1 MGYSKQNKH
10 VKFQGKLTVNFS
22 VLGEP
27 LPEEKID
34 LSLAPY
40 LLSSLKLSSKG
51 KQIWQK
57 HV

>member
-10 VKFQGKLTVNFS
+10 VKFQGKLIVNFS
-22 VLGEP
+22 VLGEL

-40 LLSSLKLSSKG
+40 LLSSLTTETFEKSKE
-51 KQIWQK
+51 Q
-57 HV
+57 